1 MPKEMGAARE
11 GREEPRRTELV
22 VPERLRDRL
31 RAWVDVDAV
40 GSDGFWGWL
49 ETVLPVLP
57 RPGDPRPDLGAA
69 PGTAG
74 RVREL
79 AKDLVDCAS
88 DRARLIAEC
97 ERYYSDNVGLA
108 RRVKALEASLRVG
121 GRVERKAG
129 PPKDPEVEAVAE
141 RYLPRR

>member
-1 MPKEMGAARE
+1 MPKETGAARE
-11 GREEPRRTELV
+11 GSEERRRAELV

-49 ETVLPVLP
+49 EMVLPLLP
-57 RPGDPRPDLGAA
+57 RAGGPRPDPGAD

-79 AKDLVDCAS
+79 ARELVDCAS

-121 GRVERKAG
+121 GRAERNAG
-129 PPKDPEVEAVAE
+129 LPGDPEVDAVAE